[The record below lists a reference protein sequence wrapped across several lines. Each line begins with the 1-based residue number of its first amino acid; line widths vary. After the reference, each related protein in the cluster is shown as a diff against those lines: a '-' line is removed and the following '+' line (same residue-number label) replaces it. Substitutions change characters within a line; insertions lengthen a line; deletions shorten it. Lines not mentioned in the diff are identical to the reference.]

1 MLQKH
6 NGVEGVKCYKNTMGW
21 RRCAYCVVEL
31 ARPSK
36 ELDCCPLLL
45 RILQLLGH
53 VEACQCVAA
62 VDCKLLGGFEVV
74 LTREHFDL
82 RCDVVDLH
90 VPAYSVTKMLW
101 GRMCV

>member
-1 MLQKH
+1 
-6 NGVEGVKCYKNTMGW
+6 
-21 RRCAYCVVEL
+21 
-31 ARPSK
+31 
-36 ELDCCPLLL
+36 
-45 RILQLLGH
+45 
-53 VEACQCVAA
+53 
-62 VDCKLLGGFEVV
+62 